1 MTAVVAKN
9 TKWEPAPAPQSPMM
23 ALAEKAIAAGQ
34 VDQLERLLAMHEKW
48 ESDQARK
55 AYNHAIA
62 GFRANPPTIT
72 KNKQVAYGNTKYKH
86 ATLDHVAES
95 IGKAMAPLGLSFRWE
110 TKQEGGQITVTCW
123 VSHEDG
129 HREATTLSAP
139 ADTSGQKNAIQ
150 AIGSTVSYLQRY
162 SLLAATGLAAE
173 DQDDD
178 GHSAAPIE
186 RITDDELRDLED
198 MIDDT
203 GTDIRKFLG
212 WVWAGVPGTHTLA
225 EIHRGPMYE
234 KAMNA
239 LRAKKSQG
247 GKA

>member
-1 MTAVVAKN
+1 MNEIAHKTA
-9 TKWEPAPAPQSPMM
+9 TWEPAVAPQSPMM

-48 ESDQARK
+48 EADQARK

-62 GFRANPPTIT
+62 QFRANPPTIT
-72 KNKQVAYGNTKYKH
+72 KNKEVAYGNTRYKH
-86 ATLDHVAES
+86 ATLDHVAEA
-95 IGKAMAPLGLSFRWE
+95 IGRVMAPLGMSFRWE
-110 TKQEGGQITVTCW
+110 TKQESGQITVTCW
-123 VSHEDG
+123 VSHESG

-178 GHSAAPIE
+178 GHAAAPAE
-186 RITDDELRDLED
+186 RITDDELRIIED
-198 MIDDT
+198 MIEAT
-203 GTDIRKFLG
+203 GTDLKKFLG
-212 WVWAGVPGTHTLA
+212 WIWAGAPGQHTLA
-225 EIHRGPMYE
+225 EIHRGQMYDR
-234 KAMNA
+234 AMNA
-239 LRAKKSQG
+239 LKAKQKQ
-247 GKA
+247 ADA